1 MDSRYLKTLYFVSFH
16 LLESL
21 SIYSV
26 VAHTSVLIFKATC
39 IYHFEMNYEVVNV
52 RKLFVMNKR

>member
-16 LLESL
+16 LLEPL

-39 IYHFEMNYEVVNV
+39 IYYFEMNYEVVNV